1 MAGAL
6 TVDTLN
12 SGTGVL
18 ATQNG
23 MTGVAKAWVNFN
35 GTGTVAIRSS
45 FNVSSITDNGTG
57 DYTINFTTPMP
68 DTNYSWVVSV
78 APVFAYDWLFANINA
93 TTGSATESA
102 PTTTSCRMQLYGR
115 TTAVS
120 DSKYVNIAVFS
131 S

>member
-12 SGTGVL
+12 SSTGVL

-35 GTGTVAIRSS
+35 GTTNTIRSS
-45 FNVSSITDNGTG
+45 FNVTSTTKIGTG
-57 DYTINFTTPMP
+57 NYQINLTTAMPNANYAVIGMCQYQNNAGQTILEGPS
-68 DTNYSWVVSV
+68 D
-78 APVFAYDWLFANINA
+78 A
-93 TTGSATESA
+93 TTSSFKVWSKANNNTVYDSDVIN
-102 PTTTSCRMQLYGR
+102 
-115 TTAVS
+115 VS
-120 DSKYVNIAVFS
+120 VFS